1 MSKFIKNTSLD
12 FTVLMFLPLRRA
24 AKVTY
29 LLINHLGH
37 AGNIIVVSD
46 TQTKGLWP
54 PTLSNQLQ
62 MSVVVLF
69 KTELIV
75 FPGSDCVI
83 WYLKRLNPVASGG
96 TLGY

>member
-1 MSKFIKNTSLD
+1 M
-12 FTVLMFLPLRRA
+12 MFLPLRCA

-29 LLINHLGH
+29 LLINCLRH
-37 AGNIIVVSD
+37 AGNIIVVFD
-46 TQTKGLWP
+46 TQTKGHWP

-69 KTELIV
+69 RTEAIV

-83 WYLKRLNPVASGG
+83 WYLKGLNPVASGG